1 MDMVVP
7 AAKKTREETPVM
19 VHRYTYTSI
28 EIDRWNGGILFPARN
43 LVLWSDNKVT
53 FDTSPRH
60 GVWNMTDPNILVCEF
75 SYNGE
80 GRLKT
85 MRFLNVHQQLVW
97 LSDTKPPWQ
106 IILVAVPIE

>member
-1 MDMVVP
+1 
-7 AAKKTREETPVM
+7 
-19 VHRYTYTSI
+19 
-28 EIDRWNGGILFPARN
+28 
-43 LVLWSDNKVT
+43 
-53 FDTSPRH
+53 
-60 GVWNMTDPNILVCEF
+60 MTDPNILVCEF